1 MESNN
6 IQESIGGRYIIHKE
20 RGSGTTSE
28 VFKVQDNNTQNI
40 YAAKVF
46 KKQSPYFQREIGML
60 TALRPTNNPFMIN
73 IIDSGIGTV
82 IRKDQTQNN
91 KQYII
96 LDYTPKDELLQY
108 LCLINEPLKE
118 LHAKLIFFKILKGV
132 QNCHNAGICHLDLKT
147 DNILLDEKFVPK
159 LCDFGFAIRNNG
171 HLREFLGTQ
180 QFAAP
185 EIFRKKSFDG
195 YKADIFSLGVV
206 LLNLTTCKFGFGAA
220 VQNDEYYIYIMAK
233 YYDQYWQK
241 LKNIAG
247 ISENLKNLYVKMV
260 AYKPSERPTIEEII
274 NSEWMRELREMNNE
288 QLAQLENE
296 VRGEFLRREPLMI
309 AAKEKEKQIN
319 NELFGSNNSSGNRG
333 FTADNGLF
341 DLNLKP
347 CYAKS
352 KLNMDNYIKLTGNI
366 NPGKFMND
374 LVAKI
379 NKLDGAYI
387 NADKD
392 EFKLNVTFEK
402 EEKDFEIPENM
413 KEELKKLGIYENE
426 EDDEEE
432 NENIKGRRIVV
443 KIKIYQSYN
452 GGYLLKFAKKEGVLI
467 DYLEKVRKIN
477 SLIQEM

>member
-46 KKQSPYFQREIGML
+46 KKQSPYFQREIDML

-147 DNILLDEKFVPK
+147 DNILLGENFEPK

-171 HLREFLGTQ
+171 HLREFLGTGP
-180 QFAAP
+180 FIAP
-185 EIFRKKSFDG
+185 ELFLGKSFDG
-195 YKADIFSLGVV
+195 FKADIFSLGVV
-206 LLNLTTCKFGFGAA
+206 LLNLTTCKFGFEKA
-220 VQNDEYYIYIMAK
+220 VQNNKYYIEIMIK
-233 YYDQYWQK
+233 HYGQYWLK
-241 LKNIAG
+241 LSNVISG
-247 ISENLKNLYVKMV
+247 ISDNLKNLYVKMV
-260 AYKPSERPTIEEII
+260 AYKPSERPTIEKII

-288 QLAQLENE
+288 QLTQLENE
-296 VRGEFLRREPLMI
+296 VREEFLRRESLMI
-309 AAKEKEKQIN
+309 AAKEQKKEIN

-374 LVAKI
+374 LVVKI

-402 EEKDFEIPENM
+402 EEEDFEIPEDM
-413 KEELKKLGIYENE
+413 KEELKKLGIYVNE
-426 EDDEEE
+426 ENEEE
-432 NENIKGRRIVV
+432 NENIKGKTIVV
-443 KIKIYQSYN
+443 EIKIFQSYS

-467 DYLEKVRKIN
+467 DYLEKVEKIN
-477 SLIQEM
+477 SLIQKM